1 MNQEVSFNVNA
12 APFTPK
18 FINKGY
24 RDYLEVLLLSGMK
37 PMNIDVIYAIAED
50 RLSRQLD
57 HNNMIRLLMIWYT
70 VGHELKI

>member
-50 RLSRQLD
+50 RLSR
-57 HNNMIRLLMIWYT
+57 
-70 VGHELKI
+70 